1 MSPYIVRLEPVRER
15 KRQPKQVPGNGA
27 LDGDHSI
34 PMTLSGRHLR
44 TKLRTIFPGC
54 QPTIAACSNV
64 DCKPSVQ
71 ITRSSVSTVS
81 ISERGKALAERNV
94 ACGDV
99 LANQRTKAF
108 DLRPV
113 DAGRRRLTLVRSSA
127 LRPSHASATLPQDTT
142 MLLSD

>member
-1 MSPYIVRLEPVRER
+1 
-15 KRQPKQVPGNGA
+15 
-27 LDGDHSI
+27 
-34 PMTLSGRHLR
+34 MTVSGRHLR

-64 DCKPSVQ
+64 DYKPSVQ

-81 ISERGKALAERNV
+81 ISERGKALAERDV

-113 DAGRRRLTLVRSSA
+113 DAGPPAIDLGPFKCASSVA
-127 LRPSHASATLPQDTT
+127 RFRGASATLPQDTT